1 MTTQY
6 DKYHPQNYT
15 RNAVHAQDV
24 TEQADYRPLIW
35 VASILIVTL
44 VIWACVTLAQ

>member
-15 RNAVHAQDV
+15 QNAIHAQYV
-24 TEQADYRPLIW
+24 VEQADYRLLIW
-35 VASILIVTL
+35 VASILIVSL
-44 VIWACVTLAQ
+44 VIWACVTLA